1 MNDNIQKIKEIYSR
15 YGIKSVTMDDL
26 SRELGMSKKTLYEL
40 FSDKEE
46 VVSKVVNYMIDEQ
59 QKAVDQLLEQENNNA
74 IDELLM
80 LSRLIADHLKNVNP
94 SLSYDLKKYYPRVWD
109 DLVQFKSKTV
119 FEYIMANFRKGIEQ
133 GIYSNDLYHE
143 IVAFVYVARME
154 MYSLGGWTELEKYS
168 YRDVYRTLFLY
179 HVRGIANEKGR
190 MHLEKLIER
199 NPEIF

>member
-133 GIYSNDLYHE
+133 GIYSNDLFHE

-179 HVRGIANEKGR
+179 HVRGIANENGR
-190 MHLEKLIER
+190 IHLEKLIEQ

>member
-1 MNDNIQKIKEIYSR
+1 MNDIIQKIKEIYSR

-46 VVSKVVNYMIDEQ
+46 VVSKVVNFMIDEQ

-74 IDELLM
+74 IDELLL

-119 FEYIMANFRKGIEQ
+119 FQYIMANFRKGIEQ